1 MLSELGYHRPTY
13 DEILE
18 DKIQLA
24 KNIFGE
30 DIDTSEQTPFGKFI
44 RIGAYDLSKA
54 YEDLEA
60 IYYAR
65 FPNTATGVSL
75 DRLCVFVGISRNPAT
90 YAQYTLKVSGDPG
103 TEVDEIIVCGQNPDI
118 VFHNIEPFVIGEDGT
133 ATVTVECSTIGTSA
147 NGIAINEIVN
157 PIAGINEVGESV
169 QSKLAEDVE
178 SDFDLRNRFGQAME
192 GIGGSSLNAI
202 RTAVLQVSTV
212 KSVSM
217 VENKGNVVDGEGR
230 PPHSFETYVY
240 GGEEREQDIAKAILQ
255 TKPAGISTHG
265 TKSVT
270 ILDVTGKEQII
281 NYTPSA
287 TISALI
293 RLSVKTNDEFPIDGI
308 DQIQTNVADR
318 VNGLDLG
325 ETLVLSTLYGC
336 AYKIGG
342 VPEVVS
348 IEVSIDNGASYS
360 TNNVAVSEYNI
371 IICGGVT
378 IEVVS

>member
-18 DKIQLA
+18 DKVQLA

-75 DRLCVFVGISRNPAT
+75 DRLCVFAGIGRNPAT

-133 ATVTVECSTIGTSA
+133 ATVTVECGTIGTSA

-178 SDFDLRNRFGQAME
+178 SDFDLRNRFDQAME

-270 ILDVTGKEQII
+270 ILDVTGKEQVI

-293 RLSVKTNDEFPIDGI
+293 RISIKTNDEFPIDGI
-308 DQIQTNVADR
+308 GQIQTNVADR

-336 AYKIGG
+336 AYKVGG
-342 VPEVVS
+342 VPEVTS
-348 IEVSIDNGASYS
+348 IEVSTDGGASYS
-360 TNNVAVSEYNI
+360 INNVTVSEHNI
-371 IICGGVT
+371 IICGGV
-378 IEVVS
+378 EVVS

>member
-265 TKSVT
+265 TKTVT